1 MDCGDASRGFFF
13 FPHATKFLREN
24 YIFISFLC
32 STRSFA
38 WIGRGLA
45 KEARHQA
52 CNATGSS
59 GAIALRKIAAEKN
72 VIDHLG
78 QVI

>member
-1 MDCGDASRGFFF
+1 VRFLFLFLSARR
-13 FPHATKFLREN
+13 KILRES

-32 STRSFA
+32 SNRPFA
-38 WIGRGLA
+38 WIGRGLG

-52 CNATGSS
+52 CSNATGSS

-72 VIDHLG
+72 MIGHRG

>member
-24 YIFISFLC
+24 HIFISFLR

-38 WIGRGLA
+38 WIGRGLV

-52 CNATGSS
+52 CSNATGSS

-72 VIDHLG
+72 VI
-78 QVI
+78 VI

>member
-1 MDCGDASRGFFF
+1 MGSAGSRGFFF
-13 FPHATKFLREN
+13 FPHATKFCAKATS
-24 YIFISFLC
+24 SFL
-32 STRSFA
+32 SYRRKRPFA

-52 CNATGSS
+52 CSNATGSS

-72 VIDHLG
+72 VIGHRG
-78 QVI
+78 Q